1 VSPPRRREPTALSDA
16 ATPSTLTELGL
27 HVGDAVRFRR
37 SEGERW
43 REGTVV
49 NREKDGSV
57 GVRDAKGAARAIP
70 VDRLEVRGKGP
81 RGGTVW
87 VPVVERAAGTEQ
99 LGLL

>member
-1 VSPPRRREPTALSDA
+1 VTPARRGARPALSDA

-37 SEGERW
+37 NDGERW
-43 REGTVV
+43 REATVV

-70 VDRLEVRGKGP
+70 VDRLEVRTTGP

-87 VPVVERAAGTEQ
+87 VPVVERAGHTEQ